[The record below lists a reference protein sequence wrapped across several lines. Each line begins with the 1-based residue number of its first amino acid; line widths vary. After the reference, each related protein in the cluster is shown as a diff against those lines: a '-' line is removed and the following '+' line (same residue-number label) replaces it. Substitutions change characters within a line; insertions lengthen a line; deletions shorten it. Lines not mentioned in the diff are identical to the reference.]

1 MIIKIM
7 ERIQIININTWH
19 TATPEPGSMA
29 SMLVISSVET
39 TTSSNT
45 GTLPPTRPVLPPWR
59 EGGCR
64 DKCDEFSDQHLGT
77 DGELPGGAVGE
88 DAGHLPR
95 VPGPE
100 HAAAGP
106 PHCAQP
112 VLIVLGGALARGQ
125 HPTWVTLE
133 GHNIQEEDIMSAYS
147 PGSRMLWNVLTSSLV
162 KDAKSPLFRFGYLSD
177 VSCTGPRLSRALK
190 VENVLFRELSLS
202 KAR

>member
-1 MIIKIM
+1 M
-7 ERIQIININTWH
+7 NINTWH

-45 GTLPPTRPVLPPWR
+45 GTLPPTRPVLPPCR
-59 EGGCR
+59 DGGCC

-100 HAAAGP
+100 HAAAGA

-133 GHNIQEEDIMSAYS
+133 GQYTGGRHNEC
-147 PGSRMLWNVLTSSLV
+147 LLTW
-162 KDAKSPLFRFGYLSD
+162 
-177 VSCTGPRLSRALK
+177 
-190 VENVLFRELSLS
+190 VENALECLDIVTCQRRKVSSFQIWISLRCKLHWS
-202 KAR
+202 PTL